1 MNREIILSC
10 FLIFSVVAISGCS
23 AGNTAKENTTRYYD
37 TVDVSFQYPAD
48 WTISEELTIEGEGV
62 SGKIQTVHLVEGES
76 FDEYVNLTKPSP
88 PYIQKEG
95 FVDIGGHEIYQ
106 VEAFNDGINYYQSY
120 YPEKDGKITSIILK
134 ASEGV
139 NATEG
144 YHLILETFSE
154 HF

>member
-1 MNREIILSC
+1 MKSGIILS
-10 FLIFSVVAISGCS
+10 LVIILGVVAISGC
-23 AGNTAKENTTRYYD
+23 AEQNTTKYYD

-62 SGKIQTVHLVEGES
+62 SGEIQTWHLVEGES
-76 FDEYVNLTKPSP
+76 FEDYVKMTKPAP
-88 PYIQKEG
+88 QYIEKEG
-95 FVDIGGHEIYQ
+95 FVDMDGHEIYQ
-106 VEAFNDGINYYQSY
+106 VEAFYDGISYYQSY
-120 YPEKDGKITSIILK
+120 FPEKDGKITSILLK